1 MPSQRPLLPVQKSFL
16 SIFDSAVKLV
26 RKLVDKVVKS
36 WLHYWTKSS
45 EIERI
50 CAAGGYHTSEMSYFF
65 AKSVRTSSQLAAISA
80 EIFSS
85 SEFSVDDVF
94 DMIIK
99 IKGMKAQDRDQNSSP
114 KVHIIVM
121 NITHCLNSL
130 KHLNIVIGRL
140 EEMLSVTVNS
150 SIKHHSNLLEEF
162 WSEMRPGVRRQS
174 EKDWGEVGFQGM
186 DPCSDFRGMGL
197 LGLQQLLFLS
207 KKKIA
212 AEMLLDAGHS
222 RRFYPFACTG
232 INVTAFTVELLREGR
247 LHRYLFRNLELSALR
262 MSQQEVWSTS
272 AGFDAV
278 HEVYC
283 EVFELFSKTWQ
294 ARDPPNVMHF
304 KDVFGDV
311 KSAIHK
317 KYAEF

>member
-1 MPSQRPLLPVQKSFL
+1 MQRSLLN
-16 SIFDSAVKLV
+16 IFDSSIKFV
-26 RKLVDKVVKS
+26 RKLAAKVVKS
-36 WLHYWTKSS
+36 WLHYWTKCC

-50 CAAGGYHTSEMSYFF
+50 CASGGYHTSEMSYFF
-65 AKSVRTSSQLAAISA
+65 AKSMRKSSQLSAISV
-80 EIFSS
+80 EVFSS
-85 SEFSVDDVF
+85 PEFSVDDVF
-94 DMIIK
+94 DLIVK
-99 IKGMKAQDRDQNSSP
+99 VKGMKAHNRDRNSSP
-114 KVHIIVM
+114 KVRIVVINM
-121 NITHCLNSL
+121 THCLKSL
-130 KHLNIVIGRL
+130 RHLNIVIGRL
-140 EEMLSVTVNS
+140 EEMLSTTVDS
-150 SIKHHSNLLEEF
+150 SIKHHSYLLEEF
-162 WSEMRPGVRRQS
+162 WSKMQPGVRRRS

-212 AEMLLDAGHS
+212 AEMLLDAGHP

-247 LHRYLFRNLELSALR
+247 LHRYLFRNLEMSALR
-262 MSQQEVWSTS
+262 MSQQEVWSAS

-304 KDVFGDV
+304 KDIFGDV
-311 KSAIHK
+311 KSAVHK